1 MTQRFLLSVA
11 WRFLRAKHAGWFAS
25 FITLT
30 SVLGIALGVCSLIT
44 VMSVLNG
51 FSDEI
56 RTRVVA
62 AEPHLYVALD
72 SSTLEDF
79 SEVDVLATA
88 PVLRFT
94 AIGQSASQ
102 LQGVEVNA
110 VIANK
115 YIHVVPMDSYLV
127 AGRWLDQDDRFN
139 IVVSQLQARRWRL
152 DVGDSLNLLLPS
164 FISTPAGL
172 FPRSKSLRIVG
183 LYSSSSD
190 TDSAQVFIPLRIG
203 ELLMRGSHYQSE
215 LAVRTTRAFDLAPLI
230 ARLELRKDV
239 NKIQSWQDK
248 HQALFAAIAMEKRV
262 TSFVLLA
269 IVAVAAFNVI
279 AALSMQVLNKR
290 KGIAVMRT
298 QGLSRRAAGRIFA
311 YQGIII
317 GGAGIL
323 VGSTI
328 GVLLS
333 LYFREFS
340 NWIQETLGI
349 YLFDPSIYYVNYL
362 PTSLDWRDVVLVNVA
377 TALIAA
383 LAIWHPVKKAL
394 TIEPAEALNY
404 E

>member
-62 AEPHLYVALD
+62 AEPHLLVSHESNAPEGL
-72 SSTLEDF
+72 LED
-79 SEVDVLATA
+79 DVLAA
-88 PVLRFT
+88 ADVLRFT

-110 VIANK
+110 VIFNQ
-115 YIHVVPMDSYLV
+115 YTQVVPMDAYVV
-127 AGRWLDQDDRFN
+127 AGRWLEQDDRFN

-152 DVGDSLNLLLPS
+152 QVGDSLNLLLPS

-172 FPRSKSLRIVG
+172 FPRSKALRIVG
-183 LYSSSSD
+183 LYSTSSD
-190 TDSAQVFIPLRIG
+190 TDTSQVFIPFRIG
-203 ELLMRGSHYQSE
+203 ELLTRGSDYE
-215 LAVRTTRAFDLAPLI
+215 AEVALRTSRAFDLAPLI
-230 ARLELRKDV
+230 ERLELRDGV
-239 NKIQSWQDK
+239 ASVTSWQDK
-248 HQALFAAIAMEKRV
+248 HQALFAAIAMEKRI

-290 KGIAVMRT
+290 KGIAVLRT
-298 QGLSRRAAGRIFA
+298 QGLSRHAAGRIFA
-311 YQGIII
+311 YQGVII

-323 VGSTI
+323 LGSTI

-340 NWIQETLGI
+340 NWVQETLGV
-349 YLFDPSIYYVNYL
+349 YLFDPSVYYVNYL
-362 PTSLDWRDVVLVNVA
+362 PTSLDWWDVALVNVA
-377 TALIAA
+377 TTVIAT

>member
-62 AEPHLYVALD
+62 AEPHLLVSHESNTLD
-72 SSTLEDF
+72 DLSEDG
-79 SEVDVLATA
+79 VLASA
-88 PVLRFT
+88 DILRFT
-94 AIGQSASQ
+94 AIGQSSSQ

-110 VIANK
+110 VTFNE
-115 YIHVVPMDSYLV
+115 YTQVVPMDSYLV
-127 AGRWLDQDDRFN
+127 AGRWLEKDDRFN

-152 DVGDSLNLLLPS
+152 EVGDSLNLLLPS

-172 FPRSKSLRIVG
+172 FPRSKALRIVG
-183 LYSSSSD
+183 LYSTSSD
-190 TDSAQVFIPLRIG
+190 TDASQVFIPLRIG
-203 ELLMRGSHYQSE
+203 ELLTRASDYETE
-215 LAVRTTRAFDLAPLI
+215 LAVRTSRAFDLAPLI
-230 ARLELRKDV
+230 EQLELREDV
-239 NKIQSWQDK
+239 SSVTSWQDK
-248 HQALFAAIAMEKRV
+248 HQALFAAIAMEKRI

-290 KGIAVMRT
+290 KGIAVLRT

-311 YQGIII
+311 YQGVII

-323 VGSTI
+323 LGSTI
-328 GVLLS
+328 GILLS

-340 NWIQETLGI
+340 NWVQDTLGI
-349 YLFDPSIYYVNYL
+349 YLFDPSVYYVNYL
-362 PTSLDWRDVVLVNVA
+362 PTSLDWWDVALVNVA
-377 TALIAA
+377 TTVIAT

>member
-62 AEPHLYVALD
+62 AEPHLLVRHESNTLD
-72 SSTLEDF
+72 DLSEDG
-79 SEVDVLATA
+79 VLASA
-88 PVLRFT
+88 DILRFT
-94 AIGQSASQ
+94 AIGQSSSQ

-110 VIANK
+110 VNFNE
-115 YIHVVPMDSYLV
+115 YTQVVPMDSYLV
-127 AGRWLDQDDRFN
+127 AGRWLEQNDRFN

-152 DVGDSLNLLLPS
+152 EVGDSLNLLLPS

-172 FPRSKSLRIVG
+172 FPRSKALRIVG
-183 LYSSSSD
+183 LYSTSSD
-190 TDSAQVFIPLRIG
+190 TDASQVFIPLRIG
-203 ELLMRGSHYQSE
+203 ELLTRASDYETE
-215 LAVRTTRAFDLAPLI
+215 LAVRTSRAFDLAPLI
-230 ARLELRKDV
+230 EQLELREDV
-239 NKIQSWQDK
+239 SSVTSWQDK
-248 HQALFAAIAMEKRV
+248 HQALFAAIAMEKRI

-290 KGIAVMRT
+290 KGIAVLRT

-311 YQGIII
+311 YQGVII

-323 VGSTI
+323 LGSTI
-328 GVLLS
+328 GILLS

-340 NWIQETLGI
+340 NWVQETLGI
-349 YLFDPSIYYVNYL
+349 YLFDPSVYYVNYL
-362 PTSLDWRDVVLVNVA
+362 PTALDWWDVALVNVA
-377 TALIAA
+377 TTVIAT

>member
-56 RTRVVA
+56 RARVVA
-62 AEPHLYVALD
+62 AEPHLLLNPSHDYSASLSD
-72 SSTLEDF
+72 PDI
-79 SEVDVLATA
+79 LAVA

-110 VIANK
+110 VDFDS
-115 YIHVVPMDSYLV
+115 YPLVVPMNGYLV
-127 AGRWLDQDDRFN
+127 DGRWLERDDRFH
-139 IVVSQLQARRWRL
+139 IVISQLQARRWRL
-152 DVGDSLNLLLPS
+152 QVGDSLTLLLPS
-164 FISTPAGL
+164 FSSTPAGL
-172 FPRSKSLRIVG
+172 FPRSKTLKIIG
-183 LYSSSSD
+183 LYSTNSD
-190 TDSAQVFIPLRIG
+190 TDTSQVYIPLKVG
-203 ELLMRGSHYQSE
+203 ELLTRAGDYQTE
-215 LAVRTTRAFDLAPLI
+215 LAVRTNRAFDLEPLI
-230 ARLELRKDV
+230 QRLEVQRGITRV
-239 NKIQSWQDK
+239 SSWQDK
-248 HQALFAAIAMEKRV
+248 HQALFAAIAMEKRI

-290 KGIAVMRT
+290 KSIAVLRT
-298 QGLSRRAAGRIFA
+298 QGLSRHAAGRIFA
-311 YQGIII
+311 FQGLII
-317 GGAGIL
+317 GGSGIL
-323 VGSTI
+323 LGSSI

-340 NWIQETLGI
+340 NWVQESLGV
-349 YLFDPSIYYVNYL
+349 YLFDPSVYYVNYL
-362 PTSLDWRDVVLVNVA
+362 PTSLDWWDVALVNIA
-377 TALIAA
+377 TAVIATF
-383 LAIWHPVKKAL
+383 AIWHPVKKAL